1 MAESKKKSVGS
12 GSAGKTHPLEGPSSP
27 GLENDV
33 LSREELETLSLL
45 QLVDQIVAKLP
56 PRHSAIMDMVYLRDR
71 VAEVEEINDQARQT
85 IEKLEAVV
93 EKLRSPAFRVG
104 TFLMPVE
111 PDKAHVCVSGTD
123 YVCRIDPQ
131 LPLASLQIGQRVLL
145 NEAFA
150 VVQGLGF
157 DRHGPIVR
165 VDELL
170 SGGRLRIGQE
180 SGLISSV
187 LLRSALLVKEKI
199 KPAMEVRL
207 DANQRVALEVIG
219 VGKRIE
225 RALETVTELPWSAVG
240 GQTEAVQ
247 EIRDT
252 IELPFLHRGLFKRFE
267 HTVPKGFLLHG
278 PPGCGKTLLGKAT
291 AYNLR
296 QQIRTETGVD
306 HPEFFLH
313 VKGPEILNM
322 WVGESERQVR
332 DLFAQCRERAAEGSL
347 AFLFIDE
354 AESILG
360 TRRAG
365 RYSTILST
373 LVPMFCSEMDGLE
386 PLQNVV
392 VILASNRAD
401 LIDPAILRPGRIDR
415 KIKVNRPT
423 QEGAQRIY
431 EIYLKESLPLDEPKA
446 VLAQAITDTHYA
458 KSVENQFL
466 EITYRSGKKDFL
478 YRGDLGSGA
487 IIAAIV
493 ERAKSLAI
501 KRSILTKQETNL
513 TREDLVQALQ
523 KEYSENDLFPPTDI
537 TEDWLKLTDFDPDN
551 VIKLAPIRPR
561 KKDSLGSGDGDQN
574 DYPVRHRNGNRY
586 RQGKGRKRGRR
597 RRVHGLG
604 AQRDQVRGPH
614 AMGLQLRGP
623 SRRHARL
630 SRRGTAP
637 GRR

>member
-1 MAESKKKSVGS
+1 MAESKKKSAGS
-12 GSAGKTHPLEGPSSP
+12 SSSAKSRLVESPLTPPEAPP
-27 GLENDV
+27 
-33 LSREELETLSLL
+33 REPWETLSLL
-45 QLVDQIVAKLP
+45 QLVDFIVAKLP
-56 PRHSAIMDMVYLRDR
+56 PRHPAILDMVYLRDR
-71 VAEVEEINDQARQT
+71 LAEVEDINDQARQT
-85 IEKLEAVV
+85 IEKLDAVI

-111 PDKAHVCVSGTD
+111 PDKAHVCVSSTD
-123 YVCRIDPQ
+123 YVCRVDPQ
-131 LPLASLQIGQRVLL
+131 VPLASLQVGQRVLL

-157 DRHGPIVR
+157 ERHGPIVR
-165 VDELL
+165 IDELV
-170 SGGRLRIGQE
+170 SGGRLRVGQE
-180 SGLISSV
+180 SGLVSSV
-187 LLRSALLVKEKI
+187 LLRSALLAKEKL
-199 KPAMEVRL
+199 KPGMEVRL
-207 DANQRVALEVIG
+207 DANQRVALEVLG
-219 VGKRIE
+219 VGKRME
-225 RALETVTELPWSAVG
+225 RALETVTPLPWSAIG
-240 GQTEAVQ
+240 GQNEAV
-247 EIRDT
+247 EGIRDT

-296 QQIRTETGVD
+296 RQILAETGVD

-365 RYSTILST
+365 HHGTILST

-423 QEGAQRIY
+423 QEGARRIY
-431 EIYLKESLPLDEPKA
+431 EIYLKDSLPLAEPKEA
-446 VLAQAITDTHYA
+446 MAQAITETHYA
-458 KSVENQFL
+458 RTVENQFL

-478 YRGDLGSGA
+478 YRGDLASGA

-501 KRSILTKQETNL
+501 KRSIETQQETHL
-513 TREDLVQALQ
+513 TREDLAQALQ

-551 VIKLAPIRPR
+551 VIKLAPVRPR
-561 KKDSLGSGDGDQN
+561 KKEPLGSGI
-574 DYPVRHRNGNRY
+574 V
-586 RQGKGRKRGRR
+586 
-597 RRVHGLG
+597 
-604 AQRDQVRGPH
+604 
-614 AMGLQLRGP
+614 
-623 SRRHARL
+623 
-630 SRRGTAP
+630 
-637 GRR
+637 

>member
-1 MAESKKKSVGS
+1 MAESKKKSPGS
-12 GSAGKTHPLEGPSSP
+12 SSKSHPSEAQQPPPPPPEHELLAREQLES
-27 GLENDV
+27 
-33 LSREELETLSLL
+33 LSLL
-45 QLVDQIVAKLP
+45 QLVDVIVAKLP

-85 IEKLEAVV
+85 IEKLDAVV

-111 PDKAHVCVSGTD
+111 PDKAHVCASGTD

-131 LPLASLQIGQRVLL
+131 IPLASLQVGQRVLL

-150 VVQGLGF
+150 IVQGLGF
-157 DRHGPIVR
+157 DRNGPIVR
-165 VDELL
+165 IDELL

-187 LLRSALLVKEKI
+187 LLRSALLAKEKL
-199 KPAMEVRL
+199 KPGMEVRL

-225 RALETVTELPWSAVG
+225 RALETVTALPWSSIG
-240 GQTEAVQ
+240 GQSEAVQ
-247 EIRDT
+247 AIRDT

-296 QQIRTETGVD
+296 QQILADTGVD

-365 RYSTILST
+365 RHSSILST
-373 LVPMFCSEMDGLE
+373 LVPMFCSEMDGIE

-431 EIYLKESLPLDEPKA
+431 EIYLKDSLPLAEPKDA
-446 VLAQAITDTHYA
+446 MAQAITQTHYA
-458 KSVENQFL
+458 KTVENQFL

-478 YRGDLGSGA
+478 YRGDLASGA

-501 KRSILTKQETNL
+501 KRSIETKQDTHL
-513 TREDLVQALQ
+513 SREDLAQALQ
-523 KEYSENDLFPPTDI
+523 KEYAENDLFPPTDI

-561 KKDSLGSGDGDQN
+561 KKDLLGSGI
-574 DYPVRHRNGNRY
+574 V
-586 RQGKGRKRGRR
+586 
-597 RRVHGLG
+597 
-604 AQRDQVRGPH
+604 
-614 AMGLQLRGP
+614 
-623 SRRHARL
+623 
-630 SRRGTAP
+630 
-637 GRR
+637 

>member
-1 MAESKKKSVGS
+1 MAESKKKSVP
-12 GSAGKTHPLEGPSSP
+12 TNSP
-27 GLENDV
+27 QKSTASESTELPPVEHEILHTEQLDA
-33 LSREELETLSLL
+33 LSTL
-45 QLVDQIVAKLP
+45 QLVDMIVAKLP
-56 PRHSAIMDMVYLRDR
+56 PRHSVIMDMVYLRDR
-71 VAEVEEINDQARQT
+71 VIEVEEINDQARQT
-85 IEKLEAVV
+85 IEKQDAII

-104 TFLMPVE
+104 TFIMPVE
-111 PDKAHVCVSGTD
+111 PDKAHVCAGGTD

-131 LPLASLQIGQRVLL
+131 IPLASMQVGQRVLL

-150 VVQGLGF
+150 VVLGLGF
-157 DRHGPIVR
+157 DRNGPIVR
-165 VDELL
+165 IDELL

-180 SGLISSV
+180 SGLMNSV
-187 LLRSALLVKEKI
+187 ILRSALLTKEKL
-199 KPAMEVRL
+199 KAGMEVRL

-225 RALETVTELPWSAVG
+225 RSLETVTALPWESIG
-240 GQTEAVQ
+240 GQNEAVQ
-247 EIRDT
+247 AIRDT
-252 IELPFLHRGLFKRFE
+252 IEMPFLHRELFKRFD

-291 AYNLR
+291 AHNLR
-296 QQIRTETGVD
+296 QQIRAETGVD
-306 HPEFFLH
+306 KPEFFLH

-365 RYSTILST
+365 RYSSILST

-415 KIKVNRPT
+415 KIKVNRPN
-423 QEGAQRIY
+423 QEGARRIY
-431 EIYLKESLPLDEPKA
+431 EIYLKDNLPLAEPKEQM
-446 VLAQAITDTHYA
+446 AQAVSDAHFA
-458 KSVENQFL
+458 KTVENQFL
-466 EITYRSGKKDFL
+466 EITYRSGKHDFL
-478 YRGDLGSGA
+478 YRGDLASGA

-493 ERAKSLAI
+493 ERAKSIAI
-501 KRSILTKQETNL
+501 KRAIETKLETHL
-513 TREDLVQALQ
+513 TRDDLLLALQ
-523 KEYSENDLFPPTDI
+523 REYSENDLFPPTDI
-537 TEDWLKLTDFDPDN
+537 TEDWLKLTDFDPEN

-561 KKDSLGSGDGDQN
+561 KKDAAGSG
-574 DYPVRHRNGNRY
+574 V
-586 RQGKGRKRGRR
+586 
-597 RRVHGLG
+597 V
-604 AQRDQVRGPH
+604 
-614 AMGLQLRGP
+614 
-623 SRRHARL
+623 
-630 SRRGTAP
+630 
-637 GRR
+637 